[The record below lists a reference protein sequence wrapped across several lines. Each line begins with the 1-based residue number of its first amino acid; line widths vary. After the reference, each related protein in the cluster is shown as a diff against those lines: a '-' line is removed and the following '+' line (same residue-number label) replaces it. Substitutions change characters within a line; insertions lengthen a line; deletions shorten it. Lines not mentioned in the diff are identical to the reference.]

1 MILQPWIQLL
11 IIAAASSLTMLV
23 LWYVQVR
30 RRDAGVVDVGWAG
43 LLGLSALL
51 VGLTGEGDPGRRAL
65 VGIMGGMWGLRLAS
79 HLLTDRVWGA
89 HEEDGRYKDLRDR
102 LGPRVN
108 FFHFW
113 FFQAQAVTVVVL
125 ALPFVAACAWNSG
138 PLGPWDYAAAALWL
152 IALFGESLAD
162 RQLKAFKAIA
172 ANKGRVCRDGLWA
185 CSRHPNYFFEWLV
198 WCAFALVASASP
210 WGVLAWTCPALMLF
224 FLLRVTGIP
233 ATEAQALR
241 SRGDDYREYQR
252 TTSAFVPWFRKA

>member
-1 MILQPWIQLL
+1 
-11 IIAAASSLTMLV
+11 MLV

-65 VGIMGGMWGLRLAS
+65 VGIMGGMWGLRLAA

-198 WCAFALVASASP
+198 WVAYALA
-210 WGVLAWTCPALMLF
+210 VLAAAGPSNPEAYLGFLAPAVML
-224 FLLRVTGIP
+224 LLVLRVTGIP
-233 ATEAQALR
+233 PTEARALR
-241 SRGDDYREYQR
+241 SRPEAYARYQREVSAFIPWFPQR
-252 TTSAFVPWFRKA
+252 TTTAQP